1 MGRTVHIMPPKI
13 GHPRSK
19 PWTEQHIIYCLAGRT
34 AEKKLAPKH
43 WDDTDDMRSAA
54 DLAEAQEYV
63 SRMLS
68 AERAANTPYIGSVG
82 AYQSWMQART
92 DALIVREWETVAAV
106 AEELLVCRE
115 IREHQLRQVIATAK
129 AKGDSAR

>member
-1 MGRTVHIMPPKI
+1 
-13 GHPRSK
+13 
-19 PWTEQHIIYCLAGRT
+19 
-34 AEKKLAPKH
+34 
-43 WDDTDDMRSAA
+43 MRSAA

-92 DALIVREWETVAAV
+92 DALIAREWETVAAV